1 MAGGDYHALK
11 VAQQWSQT
19 DRLTYLLPRLGYSY
33 VTKAG
38 LLAGNAVVID
48 SFLERETSS
57 IVRIVLL
64 YCVRVLKLMFSPP
77 RGKYDVLVAAN
88 HFLTDVLPAVY
99 LKSRNSPCRLVAY
112 YHGLPVDES
121 SPSWLLP
128 RKINDA
134 ISVSLLRR
142 FFDVVFAINQPVK
155 DFLISRGVEAQK
167 IRITH
172 NGIDSIPSEMTEMT
186 AKGPVF
192 DAFFVGRLVKSKGV
206 SDLIRIWK
214 GVCAV
219 YPDAKLA
226 IVGDGVEKNR
236 LVKLIKNEGLDER
249 ITLCGYLQQER
260 FAVMLRSKLFLLP
273 SYAEAWPLVIV
284 EAMSCG
290 LPVIVYDL
298 AALRNVWGNDI
309 VYVPKGNEAL
319 FTKTIVSMLD
329 DPELRSTLSQNGS
342 RRSRDYLWGSIA
354 QSELDSIASLS

>member
-1 MAGGDYHALK
+1 
-11 VAQQWSQT
+11 
-19 DRLTYLLPRLGYSY
+19 
-33 VTKAG
+33 
-38 LLAGNAVVID
+38 
-48 SFLERETSS
+48 
-57 IVRIVLL
+57 
-64 YCVRVLKLMFSPP
+64 
-77 RGKYDVLVAAN
+77 
-88 HFLTDVLPAVY
+88 
-99 LKSRNSPCRLVAY
+99 
-112 YHGLPVDES
+112 
-121 SPSWLLP
+121 
-128 RKINDA
+128 
-134 ISVSLLRR
+134 
-142 FFDVVFAINQPVK
+142 
-155 DFLISRGVEAQK
+155 
-167 IRITH
+167 
-172 NGIDSIPSEMTEMT
+172 
-186 AKGPVF
+186 
-192 DAFFVGRLVKSKGV
+192 
-206 SDLIRIWK
+206 
-214 GVCAV
+214 
-219 YPDAKLA
+219 LA